1 MILPASLLIGSVSLD
16 LVACYCVKRSK
27 GFKKAIWGVAGL
39 LSIILAFV
47 LLSFVVR
54 YIPLGIAYS
63 VWGGLGVLGTVLL
76 DRLLFNSVVAL
87 CSSYHLL
94 KRQALAAFF
103 VPEHF
108 SSARA
113 LF

>member
-1 MILPASLLIGSVSLD
+1 MILPVSLLIGSVSLD

-27 GFKKAIWGVAGL
+27 GFKKAVWGLAGL
-39 LSIILAFV
+39 AAIISAFV

-76 DRLLFNSVVAL
+76 DRLLFNSRLGTQGLIGVACIVVGIVAM
-87 CSSYHLL
+87 
-94 KRQALAAFF
+94 QI
-103 VPEHF
+103 
-108 SSARA
+108 
-113 LF
+113 

>member
-1 MILPASLLIGSVSLD
+1 MILPVSLLVGSVSLD

-27 GFKKAIWGVAGL
+27 GFKKAIWGLAGL
-39 LSIILAFV
+39 LSIIVAFV

-76 DRLLFNSVVAL
+76 DRLLFNSRLGKQGMIGVVFIVAGIVAMQL
-87 CSSYHLL
+87 
-94 KRQALAAFF
+94 
-103 VPEHF
+103 
-108 SSARA
+108 
-113 LF
+113 

>member
-63 VWGGLGVLGTVLL
+63 VWGGLGVLGTVLS
-76 DRLLFNSVVAL
+76 DRLLFNSRLGKQGMIGVVCIVAGIVAMQL
-87 CSSYHLL
+87 
-94 KRQALAAFF
+94 
-103 VPEHF
+103 
-108 SSARA
+108 
-113 LF
+113 

>member
-1 MILPASLLIGSVSLD
+1 MILPASLLIGSLSLD
-16 LVACYCVKRSK
+16 LVACYCVKLSK

-76 DRLLFNSVVAL
+76 DRLLFNSRLGKQGMIGVVCIVAGIVAMQL
-87 CSSYHLL
+87 
-94 KRQALAAFF
+94 
-103 VPEHF
+103 
-108 SSARA
+108 
-113 LF
+113 

>member
-76 DRLLFNSVVAL
+76 DRLLFNSRLGKQGMIGVVCIVVGIVAMQL
-87 CSSYHLL
+87 
-94 KRQALAAFF
+94 
-103 VPEHF
+103 
-108 SSARA
+108 
-113 LF
+113 

>member
-1 MILPASLLIGSVSLD
+1 MILPASLLVGSVSLD

-27 GFKKAIWGVAGL
+27 GFKKAIWGLAGL
-39 LSIILAFV
+39 LSIIAAFV

-76 DRLLFNSVVAL
+76 DRLLFNSRLGKQGMIGVVFIVAGIVAMQL
-87 CSSYHLL
+87 
-94 KRQALAAFF
+94 
-103 VPEHF
+103 
-108 SSARA
+108 
-113 LF
+113 

>member
-1 MILPASLLIGSVSLD
+1 MILPTSLLIGSVSLD

-76 DRLLFNSVVAL
+76 DRLLFNSRLGKQGMIGVVCIVAGIVAMQL
-87 CSSYHLL
+87 
-94 KRQALAAFF
+94 
-103 VPEHF
+103 
-108 SSARA
+108 
-113 LF
+113 

>member
-1 MILPASLLIGSVSLD
+1 MILPASLLLGSVSLD

-27 GFKKAIWGVAGL
+27 GFKKAIWGTAGL

-54 YIPLGIAYS
+54 HIPLGVAYS

-76 DRLLFNSVVAL
+76 DRWLFNSRLGTQGLIGVACIIVGIVVL
-87 CSSYHLL
+87 QL
-94 KRQALAAFF
+94 
-103 VPEHF
+103 
-108 SSARA
+108 
-113 LF
+113 

>member
-27 GFKKAIWGVAGL
+27 GFKKAIWGTAGL

-54 YIPLGIAYS
+54 YIPLGVAYS

-76 DRLLFNSVVAL
+76 ERLFFNSRLGVQGLIGVACIIVGIVAL
-87 CSSYHLL
+87 QL
-94 KRQALAAFF
+94 
-103 VPEHF
+103 
-108 SSARA
+108 
-113 LF
+113 

>member
-1 MILPASLLIGSVSLD
+1 MILPVSLLVGSVSLD

-27 GFKKAIWGVAGL
+27 GFKKAIWGLAGL
-39 LSIILAFV
+39 LSIIAAFV

-76 DRLLFNSVVAL
+76 DRLLFNSRLGKQGMIGVVFIVAGIVAMQL
-87 CSSYHLL
+87 
-94 KRQALAAFF
+94 
-103 VPEHF
+103 
-108 SSARA
+108 
-113 LF
+113 

>member
-1 MILPASLLIGSVSLD
+1 MILPVSLLVGSVSLD

-27 GFKKAIWGVAGL
+27 GFKKAIWGLAGL
-39 LSIILAFV
+39 LSIIAAFV

-76 DRLLFNSVVAL
+76 DRLLFNSRLGKQGMIGVVFIVAGIIAMQL
-87 CSSYHLL
+87 
-94 KRQALAAFF
+94 
-103 VPEHF
+103 
-108 SSARA
+108 
-113 LF
+113 